1 MSLNCLLIQNLIT
14 KTIQTFFK
22 RLYSP
27 EILMRQDL
35 KLLNIGCGSAFHPE
49 WINIDLVAA
58 SSAVQ
63 AHDIR
68 KNLPYSSNYFDAC
81 YSSHMIEHLTLP
93 QAHQVIAE
101 AFRVLKPQGIFRVVV
116 PDLEVIVRK
125 YLHALEQVKSGD
137 LQAESSYDWMMLE
150 LYDQAV
156 RTFCGGEMGRFL
168 DNCNIKDRGFILSR
182 IGSEAESYWRS
193 KEISKQKSIWDKLK
207 SKNLAWLLQKIRI
220 AIART
225 LVILV
230 AGKEAQ
236 NAFDEGLF
244 RNTGE
249 IHRWMYDSFSLQ
261 RMLTQAGFVDIHYCQ
276 ANESKILD
284 FNTYELDI
292 FGGLV
297 KRPDSLFMEGV
308 KP

>member
-1 MSLNCLLIQNLIT
+1 MSQN
-14 KTIQTFFK
+14 
-22 RLYSP
+22 
-27 EILMRQDL
+27 L
-35 KLLNIGCGSAFHPE
+35 KLLNIGCGSAFHPT

-58 SSAVQ
+58 SPAVQ

-81 YSSHMIEHLTLP
+81 YSSHMIEHLTL
-93 QAHQVIAE
+93 QEAHQVIAE

-116 PDLEVIVRK
+116 PDLEVIAKK
-125 YLHALEQVKSGD
+125 YLYALEQVKSGD
-137 LQAESSYDWMMLE
+137 LQAEPHYDWMMIE

-156 RTFCGGEMGRFL
+156 RTFSGGEMGRYL
-168 DNCNIKDRGFILSR
+168 DSCNIKNKEFVLSR
-182 IGSEAESYWRS
+182 IGSAADQYWQS
-193 KEISKQKSIWDKLK
+193 KEISKQKSVWDKLK
-207 SKNLAWLLQKIRI
+207 SKNLIWLLQKLRI
-220 AIART
+220 EIARI

-236 NAFDEGLF
+236 KALDEGLF

-249 IHRWMYDSFSLQ
+249 IHRWMYDKFSLQ
-261 RMLTQAGFVDIHYCQ
+261 RMLTQVGFVEIHCCQ

-284 FNTYELDI
+284 FNTYELDV
-292 FGGLV
+292 FNGLV
-297 KRPDSLFMEGV
+297 KRPDSLFMEGI

>member
-1 MSLNCLLIQNLIT
+1 MS
-14 KTIQTFFK
+14 KTV
-22 RLYSP
+22 
-27 EILMRQDL
+27 EHQDL
-35 KLLNIGCGSAFHPE
+35 KLLNIGCGSAFHPK
-49 WINIDLVAA
+49 WTNIDLVSA
-58 SSAVQ
+58 SPAVQ

-68 KNLPYSSNYFDAC
+68 ENLPYNSNYFDAC
-81 YSSHMIEHLTLP
+81 YSSHMIEHLALSE
-93 QAHQVIAE
+93 ARQVITE
-101 AFRVLKPQGIFRVVV
+101 AFRVLKPQGILRIVV
-116 PDLEVIVRK
+116 PDLEVVVKK
-125 YLHALEQVKSGD
+125 YLYALEKVKSGD
-137 LQAESSYDWMMLE
+137 LQAEPNYDWMMLE
-150 LYDQAV
+150 MYDQAT
-156 RTFCGGEMGRFL
+156 RCFSGGEMGRYL
-168 DNCNIKDRGFILSR
+168 DNDKITNKDFVLSR
-182 IGSEAESYWRS
+182 IGSEAESYWQS

-207 SKNLAWLLQKIRI
+207 SKNSAWLLQKLRT
-220 AIART
+220 AITRT